1 MGWRRSGRERE
12 EREEARVGR
21 AEGWKEGPE
30 EEPGQQESPRWAR
43 STLGRSPRRR
53 GRSLTKG
60 LEPSFLGLLPSLL
73 SISAAPSPC
82 LRLPH
87 TKAKC
92 PPSSE
97 AIAAVALG
105 ARPSCAFSA
114 RAAHSRAPLCDP
126 PAASDRPCAPWP
138 LAPGTQ
144 VCPAGRRRIATGG
157 GKRGSAAQAGGRARS
172 SRPPLPRWPVY
183 LDAVRRLIIGDQHV
197 PVSAA
202 GWVPGSQLRGEG

>member
-1 MGWRRSGRERE
+1 MGWRRSGREQE
-12 EREEARVGR
+12 EGEEAWAGR
-21 AEGWKEGPE
+21 AEGWKEGSE
-30 EEPGQQESPRWAR
+30 EEPGRQESPRWAR

-82 LRLPH
+82 LRLLH

-97 AIAAVALG
+97 AIAAVALR

-114 RAAHSRAPLCDP
+114 RAAHARAPLCDP
-126 PAASDRPCAPWP
+126 PAAADRPCAPWP
-138 LAPGTQ
+138 PGLRRLAPKPVPQGDAGSPRAEAKGDQ
-144 VCPAGRRRIATGG
+144 QLRLADALALPAA
-157 GKRGSAAQAGGRARS
+157 
-172 SRPPLPRWPVY
+172 PPLACLP
-183 LDAVRRLIIGDQHV
+183 
-197 PVSAA
+197 
-202 GWVPGSQLRGEG
+202 

>member
-12 EREEARVGR
+12 EGEEARAGR

-30 EEPGQQESPRWAR
+30 EEPGRQESPRWAR

-82 LRLPH
+82 LRLSH

-97 AIAAVALG
+97 AIAAVALR

-114 RAAHSRAPLCDP
+114 QAAHSRASLCDP
-126 PAASDRPCAPWP
+126 PAAADRPAPP
-138 LAPGTQ
+138 SLRRLAPKPVPQGDAGSPRAEAKGDQ
-144 VCPAGRRRIATGG
+144 QLRLADAFALPARRSPAGLFTLMQYGG
-157 GKRGSAAQAGGRARS
+157 S
-172 SRPPLPRWPVY
+172 S
-183 LDAVRRLIIGDQHV
+183 
-197 PVSAA
+197 
-202 GWVPGSQLRGEG
+202 

>member
-1 MGWRRSGRERE
+1 MSWRRERE
-12 EREEARVGR
+12 EGEKARAGR

-30 EEPGQQESPRWAR
+30 EEPGRQESPRWAR

-60 LEPSFLGLLPSLL
+60 LEPSFLGLLLPSLL

-82 LRLPH
+82 LRQLH

-97 AIAAVALG
+97 ATAAVAVRP
-105 ARPSCAFSA
+105 RPSCALSTW
-114 RAAHSRAPLCDP
+114 AAHSGVPLCDP
-126 PAASDRPCAPWP
+126 RPPLTTPLLLAFGAPHP
-138 LAPGTQ
+138 SRSRRATQ
-144 VCPAGRRRIATGG
+144 DHHGRRQ
-157 GKRGSAAQAGGRARS
+157 RGSAAQAGGRARS

-183 LDAVRRLIIGDQHV
+183 LDAVRRLIVGDQHV

-202 GWVPGSQLRGEG
+202 GRVAGSQLRGEG

>member
-1 MGWRRSGRERE
+1 MWWRRRGRQQAEG
-12 EREEARVGR
+12 EEALAGR

-30 EEPGQQESPRWAR
+30 EEPGRQESPRWAR

-60 LEPSFLGLLPSLL
+60 LEPSFLSLLPSLL

-97 AIAAVALG
+97 VIAAVAL
-105 ARPSCAFSA
+105 
-114 RAAHSRAPLCDP
+114 
-126 PAASDRPCAPWP
+126 
-138 LAPGTQ
+138 
-144 VCPAGRRRIATGG
+144 
-157 GKRGSAAQAGGRARS
+157 QA
-172 SRPPLPRWPVY
+172 
-183 LDAVRRLIIGDQHV
+183 
-197 PVSAA
+197 
-202 GWVPGSQLRGEG
+202 